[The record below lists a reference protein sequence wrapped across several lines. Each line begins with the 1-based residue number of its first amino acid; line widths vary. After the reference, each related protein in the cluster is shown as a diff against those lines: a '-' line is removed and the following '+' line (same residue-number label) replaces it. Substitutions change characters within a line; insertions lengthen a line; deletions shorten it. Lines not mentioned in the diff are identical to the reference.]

1 MKNKIFIIAFSLL
14 LSVSAFSNPIE
25 VRKKDLK
32 VIEKIYYLKDSEIP
46 FTGKVSEGRDRLYYL
61 NGRQD
66 GKWISF
72 YKNGN
77 IKSIVN
83 WKDGKLNGK
92 YVIYEENLLKLST
105 KMVKKMVTI
114 IYIILMELIVQ
125 KVHIQWENLLEN
137 GNIMIKMVN

>member
-14 LSVSAFSNPIE
+14 LSISVFSNPME

-32 VIEKIYYLKDSEIP
+32 VIEKIYYLKDSEVP

-61 NGRQD
+61 NGKQD
-66 GKWISF
+66 
-72 YKNGN
+72 
-77 IKSIVN
+77 
-83 WKDGKLNGK
+83 
-92 YVIYEENLLKLST
+92 LLKLST

-137 GNIMIKMVN
+137 GNIMIKMVS